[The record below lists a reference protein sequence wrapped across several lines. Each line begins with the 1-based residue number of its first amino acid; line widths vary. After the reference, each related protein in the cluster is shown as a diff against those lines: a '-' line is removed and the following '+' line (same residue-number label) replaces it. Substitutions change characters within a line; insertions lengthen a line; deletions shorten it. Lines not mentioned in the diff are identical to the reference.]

1 MERFKFCEEGPRGS
15 WLHSPTHGF
24 GGRSVCSNLELLFLV
39 GLVETQ
45 RWTYNRHRFATA
57 RADPNP
63 RNIPTMTLIEP
74 RTLKGFRDFL
84 PAKMIQREKLM
95 ETAKK
100 VYRRYG
106 FMPIDTPAL
115 EYLEILTGKGSEETD
130 RQMYHFIDAGGRPVG
145 MRFDLTVPL
154 ARFAAQHINEL
165 GIPFKRYHIAPVWRG
180 ESPQDGRFREFIQCD
195 FDTIGTTGVVSDI
208 ETALVIHEL
217 LLEIGIEQFRIRINN
232 RQILTGLLDSLELE
246 HQSTLVLRA
255 LDKLDKIGPEGVAKE
270 LDQVGIT
277 TDQSNK
283 IFQFAQIQGPHQQV
297 LSQLAQLLPSSQL
310 ASQGIERLERVTS
323 AMLAAGV
330 PAHRFEID
338 VSIARGLDYYT
349 GIIFE
354 TTLLEL
360 PRIGSVCSG
369 GRYDNLAGLFTK
381 QQLPGIGAS
390 LGLDRLLAALEKLG
404 RLDEAPRTAEVF
416 IPLFDP
422 DRINDYFALA
432 SMVRS
437 TGISTE
443 IFPEPKKLGQQL
455 KYADQRGFLVALIAG
470 ARELDQG
477 LVQIKDLRTQTATEV
492 AWKNQPETFLAT
504 LKSVLGLNSML
515 S

>member
-1 MERFKFCEEGPRGS
+1 MR
-15 WLHSPTHGF
+15 
-24 GGRSVCSNLELLFLV
+24 
-39 GLVETQ
+39 
-45 RWTYNRHRFATA
+45 
-57 RADPNP
+57 
-63 RNIPTMTLIEP
+63 LIEP

-84 PAKMIQREKLM
+84 PAKMVQREKLM
-95 ETAKK
+95 DTAKR

-106 FMPIDTPAL
+106 FLPIDTPAL

-154 ARFAAQHINEL
+154 ARFSAQHINEL
-165 GIPFKRYHIAPVWRG
+165 GTPFKRYHIAPVWRG
-180 ESPQDGRFREFIQCD
+180 ENPQDGRFREFVQCD

-217 LLEIGIEQFRIRINN
+217 LLEIGIDQFRIRINN
-232 RQILTGLLDSLELE
+232 RQILTGLLEMLDLKN
-246 HQSTLVLRA
+246 QSTAVLRA
-255 LDKLDKIGPEGVAKE
+255 LDKLDKVGVEGVSKE
-270 LDQVGIT
+270 MAQAGIQQEQA
-277 TDQSNK
+277 DK
-283 IFQFAQIQGPHQQV
+283 IFQFAQIKGSHEDV
-297 LSQLAQLLPSSQL
+297 LSQLSALLKSNEL
-310 ASQGIERLERVTS
+310 ASQGIDRLSTVSS
-323 AMLAAGV
+323 ALQAAGV
-330 PAHRFEID
+330 PPFRFEID

-404 RLDEAPRTAEVF
+404 RLEESPRAADVF

-422 DRINDYFALA
+422 ERMNDYFALA
-432 SMVRS
+432 ALVRS
-437 TGISTE
+437 NGISAE
-443 IFPEPKKLGQQL
+443 VYPESKKLGQQL

-492 AWKNQPETFLAT
+492 AWRDQPDAFRAALN
-504 LKSVLGLNSML
+504 SILGLGSML
-515 S
+515 SNSE